1 MLLYRKDQNK
11 YQVNSIHG
19 TSNPKIFQVNFSAFH
34 SMYDVETP
42 LCSARCKNKVAKIV
56 NFTQLH
62 AMNHGFKLRW
72 ISCVN
77 TIFRELDRF
86 FQEKR
91 DRKRSNLVS
100 KSIIFLDRTFLPN
113 PETEKYKKWFSV
125 GDPRFATDCFSA
137 SPSSQDQLPHHV
149 GSSWSS
155 SWPWRIIITIII
167 IMTMKDHHDHHH
179 HDNEGSSSSSP
190 PCRTINTIVVT
201 FFLVQA
207 DCELQPITINM
218 HYKRAAKVTFELL
231 ENYNS
236 F

>member
-1 MLLYRKDQNK
+1 
-11 YQVNSIHG
+11 
-19 TSNPKIFQVNFSAFH
+19 
-34 SMYDVETP
+34 MYDVETP

-62 AMNHGFKLRW
+62 GFKLRW
-72 ISCVN
+72 ISCVT

-91 DRKRSNLVS
+91 DRKRNNLVRR
-100 KSIIFLDRTFLPN
+100 SIILLEITFFAKSRDKEIQEMIFSRWPEVCNRLLFCQSFLAR
-113 PETEKYKKWFSV
+113 
-125 GDPRFATDCFSA
+125 SA
-137 SPSSQDQLPHHV
+137 PSPC
-149 GSSWSS
+149 
-155 SWPWRIIITIII
+155 RIIMII
-167 IMTMKDHHDHHH
+167 IMTMKDHHHDHHH
-179 HDNEGSSSSSP
+179 HDHEGSSSPSP

-231 ENYNS
+231 GNYNS
-236 F
+236 FKNMTNGKS